1 VLTLVLLL
9 RPFGN
14 LCLAWGMKHL
24 AEVVTWN
31 PLVYLRAM
39 ANPFVAAG
47 ILMLVLGLLL
57 RMALLSMADL
67 SCVLPLTAGGYILS
81 TLLGRFVLSEDV
93 SWGRWLGTAMIISGA
108 ALVSTTSRKT
118 TRKSQERER
127 YEPVS

>member
-1 VLTLVLLL
+1 MLTLVLLL

-67 SCVLPLTAGGYILS
+67 SFVLPLTAGGYILS